1 MPPSFYVGAFLVICG
16 LIGALFVYFKYTIET
31 HKKEIEKYQFAKRDW
46 VFIPD
51 INLFVRLAEKSYN
64 LAKIIIMLIPL
75 AFAGFGVFLLI
86 ATFM

>member
-1 MPPSFYVGAFLVICG
+1 MPPSFYVGITLVICG
-16 LIGALFVYFKYTIET
+16 LIGACFVYFKYTKEA
-31 HKKEIEKYQFAKRDW
+31 HKKEIKKYQFAKRDW

-51 INLFVRLAEKSYN
+51 INLFVRLAEKSYI
-64 LAKIIIMLIPL
+64 LAKIILLLTPL